1 MGYQCKSPAKINLF
15 LKVLSKRP
23 DGFHNIVSI
32 VDVVSL
38 FDIMHIEDTKDSD
51 IVVEDN
57 KGILP
62 AGMKNT
68 IYRTIALIKEHY
80 NVERGVR
87 VFVEKNIPIG
97 SGLGGPSSNAA
108 TIMKELIKIWE
119 LSVDNRD
126 LVNLAR
132 LIGAD
137 VPLFLYG
144 KSCMIQGIGEQVSP
158 VQLPHMWYV
167 IVYPGFE
174 LKSKIVYEQIKIVLT
189 KEENDIKYSKNFNNI
204 HDVADILENDLEQV
218 GISMCP
224 QIGIIK
230 ERLIEAGAIGALMTG
245 SGSSVFGLFKSNEHA
260 CNALSALQNMGKT
273 FVVHSLEEA

>member
-1 MGYQCKSPAKINLF
+1 MEYQCHSPAKINLF
-15 LKVLSKRP
+15 LKVLSERS

-32 VDVVSL
+32 VDIVSL
-38 FDIMHIEDTKDSD
+38 FDVIYMEDIKNRD
-51 IVVEDN
+51 IVVEDS

-62 AGMKNT
+62 AGMNNT
-68 IYRTIALIKEHY
+68 IYRAIALMKERY

-108 TIMKELIKIWE
+108 TVMKELIKIWK
-119 LSVDNRD
+119 LTVDNSD
-126 LVNLAR
+126 LLNLAR
-132 LIGAD
+132 LVGAD

-144 KSCMIQGIGEQVSP
+144 KSCVIEGIGEKVLP
-158 VQLPHMWYV
+158 IQLPPMWYV
-167 IVYPGFE
+167 IVYPEFE
-174 LKSKIVYEQIKIVLT
+174 LKSKIVYEQFKIVLT

-204 HDVADILENDLEQV
+204 HDVADILENDLERV

-224 QIGIIK
+224 QIGRIK
-230 ERLIEAGAIGALMTG
+230 ERLIEAGALGALMTG

-260 CNALSALQNMGKT
+260 CDALSALQNMGKV
-273 FVVHSLEEA
+273 FVVHSL

>member
-1 MGYQCKSPAKINLF
+1 MEYQCNSPAKINLF
-15 LKVLSKRP
+15 LKVLSERP

-32 VDVVSL
+32 VDIVSL
-38 FDIMHIEDTKDSD
+38 FDVIYMEDIKSRD
-51 IVVEDN
+51 IVVEDS

-62 AGMKNT
+62 AGMNNT
-68 IYRTIALIKEHY
+68 IYRAIALMKERY

-108 TIMKELIKIWE
+108 TVMKELIKIWK
-119 LSVDNRD
+119 LTVDNSD
-126 LVNLAR
+126 LLNLAR
-132 LIGAD
+132 LVGAD

-144 KSCMIQGIGEQVSP
+144 KSCVIEGIGEKVSP
-158 VQLPHMWYV
+158 IQLPPMWYV
-167 IVYPGFE
+167 IVYPEFE
-174 LKSKIVYEQIKIVLT
+174 MKSKIVYEQFKIVLT

-204 HDVADILENDLEQV
+204 HDVADILENDLEQI

-224 QIGIIK
+224 QIGRIK
-230 ERLIEAGAIGALMTG
+230 ERLIEAGALGALMTG

-260 CNALSALQNMGKT
+260 CDALSALQNMGKV
-273 FVVHSLEEA
+273 FLVHSL